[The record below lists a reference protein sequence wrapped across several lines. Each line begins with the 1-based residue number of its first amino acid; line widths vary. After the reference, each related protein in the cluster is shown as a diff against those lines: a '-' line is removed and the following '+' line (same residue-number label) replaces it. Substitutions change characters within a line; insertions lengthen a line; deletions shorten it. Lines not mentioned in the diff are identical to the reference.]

1 MQVLEKMATSEELTQ
16 SQLEAVKSRAIAL
29 WGDGWKMQIA
39 YKYAEVIGAENKREK
54 TTLVRRWFAGE
65 SAPNLDSFNNLLLA
79 VGCKMRIECEEV
91 KQIL

>member
-16 SQLEAVKSRAIAL
+16 AQLEAVKSRAIAL
-29 WGDGWKMQIA
+29 WGDNWKMQIA

-54 TTLVRRWFAGE
+54 TTLVRRWFAAE
-65 SAPNLDSFNNLLLA
+65 STPNLDSFNNLLLA